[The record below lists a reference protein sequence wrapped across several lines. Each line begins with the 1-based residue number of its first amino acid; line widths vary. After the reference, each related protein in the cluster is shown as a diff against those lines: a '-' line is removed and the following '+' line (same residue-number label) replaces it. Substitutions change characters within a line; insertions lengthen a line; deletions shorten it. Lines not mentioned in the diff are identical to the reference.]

1 MTEWWIGLGVA
12 FVLFLLGY
20 NTLVVKR
27 NAVGNAFASVDAL
40 LKKRYDLIPN
50 LVACVQGYAR
60 HEQSVFQKVTEVRSQ
75 AAAAASNRDEVL
87 RLNAQL
93 GGLLGNVRVL
103 AEGYP
108 ELKADRQFLQLQA
121 TLNEVEEQISAG
133 RRAYNATVKNLNDA
147 VQMLP
152 LNILAA
158 LFGFRAAPFFE
169 AAASERTTVPS
180 VNTGT
185 PFLPK
190 GTP

>member
-1 MTEWWIGLGVA
+1 MMGIWIGVGVA
-12 FVLFLLGY
+12 VALFLLGY

-27 NAVGNAFASVDAL
+27 NAVANAFASVDAL

-50 LVACVQGYAR
+50 LVACVQGYMK
-60 HEQSVFQKVTEVRSQ
+60 HEQTVLREVTELRGK
-75 AAAAASNRDEVL
+75 AAGVAADRDEVL

-93 GGLLGNVRVL
+93 GGVLGNVRML

-108 ELKADRQFLQLQA
+108 DLKADRQFLQLQA

-133 RRAYNATVKNLNDA
+133 RRAYNAAVKSLNDA

-158 LFGFRAAPFFE
+158 LFGFKAASFFE
-169 AAASERTTVPS
+169 ASGNERSTVPS
-180 VNTGT
+180 ASLST
-185 PFLPK
+185 PVPPK
-190 GTP
+190 GGA